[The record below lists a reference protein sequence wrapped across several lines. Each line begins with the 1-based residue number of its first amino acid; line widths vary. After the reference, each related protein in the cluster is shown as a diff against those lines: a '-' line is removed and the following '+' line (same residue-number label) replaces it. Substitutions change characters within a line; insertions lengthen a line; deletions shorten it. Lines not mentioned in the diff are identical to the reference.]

1 MEYAHFGIP
10 MEESRDRF
18 DESVAMVLTAL
29 RTGVIEGDGPYY
41 QQVRTPI
48 HPRPRPGLAEK
59 FFSVGMSPDSAAVA
73 GKIGGRL
80 LGFVTKPL
88 AGMMPLFD
96 EYMNAFKAAG
106 HRHTPH
112 IVLDDFFYVADSAD
126 EAQERGT
133 QYLTNYFRTVI
144 DHYEM
149 AGTHFDN
156 TKGYAAHAET
166 ARAMRDTSFENAA
179 AAYCACQVGFG
190 SPDQILAK
198 LEERFRVLGPE
209 ISMAGCFFFGGMQ
222 RGQAEASMRL
232 FGKKVIP
239 GARDLARSYAR
250 EPEHA

>member
-29 RTGVIEGDGPYY
+29 RTGVIEGEGPYY
-41 QQVRTPI
+41 PQIRTPI
-48 HPRPRPGLAEK
+48 HPRPRPELADK
-59 FFSVGMSPDSAAVA
+59 FFSVGMSGESAAVA
-73 GKIGGRL
+73 GKIGARL
-80 LGFVTKPL
+80 LGFVTKPI

-96 EYMNAFKAAG
+96 EYLNAFKAAG
-106 HRHTPH
+106 HTHTPH

-126 EAQERGT
+126 EALERGT
-133 QYLTNYFRTVI
+133 QYLNAYFSTVM

-149 AGTHFDN
+149 AGSHFDT

-166 ARAMRDTSFENAA
+166 ARAMRSTSFENAA

-190 SPDQILAK
+190 TPDQILAK
-198 LEERFRVLGPE
+198 LEERFRALGPE

-222 RGQAEASMRL
+222 RDQAEASMRL

-239 GARDLARSYAR
+239 AARDLARSYAR
-250 EPEHA
+250 EPEYA